1 LRCVE
6 ILSVHTSSILK
17 IQLAEAYNTEIQE
30 ERVSHPHSKHISL
43 IERLYMNNLK
53 LPINYLDRKHPTY
66 MDNNPEQQEP
76 FRIEKINHKSSI
88 IMREESPKFMT
99 HNMID
104 SVKDKAMV
112 KILDEL
118 DSRLQNKP
126 QSVSDYI
133 LRDKEYEKL
142 SRVKFESK

>member
-1 LRCVE
+1 
-6 ILSVHTSSILK
+6 
-17 IQLAEAYNTEIQE
+17 
-30 ERVSHPHSKHISL
+30 
-43 IERLYMNNLK
+43 
-53 LPINYLDRKHPTY
+53 

-142 SRVKFESK
+142 SRV